1 MEIHDNDT
9 INTRFDLSLLQEEDV
24 SEPHS
29 GLSNDDQEMMLW
41 HL

>member
-1 MEIHDNDT
+1 MGIHPNDT
-9 INTRFDLSLLQEEDV
+9 IHTRFDLSLLQEEDV

-29 GLSNDDQEMMLW
+29 GLSCDEQEMMMW